1 MVMLCEMMC
10 NEVTLHA
17 YVNEEL
23 IKGDASIK
31 LILLS
36 LILFQSQSVFSYYM

>member
-10 NEVTLHA
+10 NEVTLHV

-23 IKGDASIK
+23 VKGDASIK
-31 LILLS
+31 LISLS
-36 LILFQSQSVFSYYM
+36 LILFQSQSAFSY